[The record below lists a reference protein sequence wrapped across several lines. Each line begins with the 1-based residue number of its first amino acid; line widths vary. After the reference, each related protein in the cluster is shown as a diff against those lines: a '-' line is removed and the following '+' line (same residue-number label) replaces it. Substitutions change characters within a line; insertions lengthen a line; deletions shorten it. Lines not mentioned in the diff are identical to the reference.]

1 MKKPIS
7 QYIEEVWDNISS
19 FDPDSDEYIQ
29 AKKSVKI
36 FLESLDKGAI
46 RSCNQIKLGQWTV
59 NEWVKKGI
67 LLTLKMF
74 KNEVFNVGFAVY
86 YDKIY
91 PKFDSTIWDEEHF
104 SKLNIRVLPGSYV
117 RKGAFLGK
125 NVIVMPAFINIGAY
139 IDENTMIDSGT
150 TIGSCAQIGK
160 NCHISSNVVIA
171 GVLEPISN
179 TPVIIEDN
187 CFVGAGSTISEGVIV
202 ESGAV
207 IASGVHITSSTKI
220 VDRATGEIIMG
231 RVPSNS
237 VVVQGSIASSENSNI
252 HINCAVIVK
261 TVTYETRSKTSINT
275 LLRNITI

>member
-1 MKKPIS
+1 
-7 QYIEEVWDNISS
+7 
-19 FDPDSDEYIQ
+19 
-29 AKKSVKI
+29 
-36 FLESLDKGAI
+36 
-46 RSCNQIKLGQWTV
+46 
-59 NEWVKKGI
+59 
-67 LLTLKMF
+67 MF

-91 PKFDSTIWDEEHF
+91 PKFDSAVWDEENF
-104 SKLNIRVLPGSYV
+104 SKFNIRVLPGSYV

-150 TIGSCAQIGK
+150 TVGSCAQIGK

-171 GVLEPISN
+171 GVIEPISN

-187 CFVGAGSTISEGVIV
+187 CFIGAGSTISEGVIV

-207 IASGVHITSSTKI
+207 IASGVHLTSSTKI
-220 VDRATGEIIMG
+220 VNRATGEITMG